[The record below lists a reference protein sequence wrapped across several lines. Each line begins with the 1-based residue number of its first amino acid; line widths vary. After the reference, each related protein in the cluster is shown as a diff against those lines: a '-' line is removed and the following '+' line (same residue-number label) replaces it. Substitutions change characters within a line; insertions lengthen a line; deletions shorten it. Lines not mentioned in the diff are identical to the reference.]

1 MDNES
6 IFKNLIMIQQNQLK
20 VQYSVYW
27 DSLYETFQ
35 LVKYLRKL
43 LSSLAQSNYTI
54 NSTKNLM
61 MKIKNEKFK
70 KIVECCN
77 LIYISF
83 YFGSI
88 RTHHIIKANLWKTWK
103 NNSMVLGKFP
113 PTLNSTLTLTRW
125 SFSSGAIVL
134 IPNSIYK
141 TWNVH
146 FSFNKDI
153 YICID
158 EVAMGSHYWTQ

>member
-1 MDNES
+1 
-6 IFKNLIMIQQNQLK
+6 MIQQNQLK

-43 LSSLAQSNYTI
+43 LSPLAQSNYTI

-61 MKIKNEKFK
+61 MKIKNEKFQ
-70 KIVECCN
+70 KIVECYH

-88 RTHHIIKANLWKTWK
+88 RTHHTIKANLWKTWN
-103 NNSMVLGKFP
+103 NNSMVLGKF
-113 PTLNSTLTLTRW
+113 S
-125 SFSSGAIVL
+125 
-134 IPNSIYK
+134 PNPK
-141 TWNVH
+141 
-146 FSFNKDI
+146 FNPNPYQVVIFVGGTCPDT
-153 YICID
+153 
-158 EVAMGSHYWTQ
+158 EQHL